1 MKVRDQKEEESP
13 TPDVNYTVMQ
23 DSSLTEVEKVV
34 VLIIV
39 YFFFISFFF
48 NHHKKVS
55 NPQQWNTSGQAGI
68 WPSVGPTFTSR
79 YSADLWF
86 NCMKSTILTNAEG
99 TVIVIGAG

>member
-1 MKVRDQKEEESP
+1 MSLTLMKVRDQKEEESP

-55 NPQQWNTSGQAGI
+55 NPQQ
-68 WPSVGPTFTSR
+68 
-79 YSADLWF
+79 
-86 NCMKSTILTNAEG
+86 
-99 TVIVIGAG
+99 